1 MITNFNEKYS
11 GTIIGGIF
19 TLVVFVT
26 TFTIVIP
33 IITLIL
39 PALLESILSLFIENK
54 EYKPI
59 GIGVLIILLFIFI
72 FATIIM
78 LRAILTR
85 GKSTK
90 KTLWIYFAIQFFI
103 IPVIVFYFKT
113 SSDWNQASDGQFF
126 FGIYE
131 VFPISSLAF
140 ITIGVLV
147 DVLRNRKNSNIKNT
161 TST

>member
-1 MITNFNEKYS
+1 MNRSFNEKYS

-19 TLVVFVT
+19 TLVVFFA

-33 IITLIL
+33 VITLIL
-39 PALLESILSLFIENK
+39 PAFLESILSLFIQNVD
-54 EYKPI
+54 YKPI
-59 GIGVLIILLFIFI
+59 GIGVIIILLLGFI
-72 FATIIM
+72 FATLIM
-78 LRAILTR
+78 LRAIFLK
-85 GKSTK
+85 GNNTK

-103 IPVIVFYFKT
+103 IPVIVFYLKI
-113 SSDWNQASDGQFF
+113 SSDWNKASDGQFF

-147 DVLRNRKNSNIKNT
+147 DVMRNRNN
-161 TST
+161 

>member
-1 MITNFNEKYS
+1 MNISFNEKYS

-19 TLVVFVT
+19 TLVVFLA

-39 PALLESILSLFIENK
+39 PAFLESILSLFIKNK
-54 EYKPI
+54 DYKPI
-59 GIGVLIILLFIFI
+59 GIGVIIIILLGFICSTF
-72 FATIIM
+72 IM
-78 LRAILTR
+78 LQAILIK
-85 GKSTK
+85 GNNTK

-103 IPVIVFYFKT
+103 IPVIVFYLKT
-113 SSDWNQASDGQFF
+113 SSDWNKASDGQFF

-147 DVLRNRKNSNIKNT
+147 DVMRDRNNRT
-161 TST
+161 

>member
-1 MITNFNEKYS
+1 MNKNFNEKYS

-26 TFTIVIP
+26 TYTIVIP
-33 IITLIL
+33 IITLML
-39 PALLESILSLFIENK
+39 PAFLESILSLFIENK
-54 EYKPI
+54 DYKPI
-59 GIGVLIILLFIFI
+59 GIGVIIILLFGFI
-72 FATIIM
+72 FSTFIM
-78 LRAILTR
+78 LRSILIK
-85 GKSTK
+85 GNNTK

-103 IPVIVFYFKT
+103 IPVIVFYLKT
-113 SSDWNQASDGQFF
+113 SSDWNKASDGQFF

-147 DVLRNRKNSNIKNT
+147 DVLRNRKIKNS
-161 TST
+161 TSK

>member
-1 MITNFNEKYS
+1 MNENFKDKYS

-39 PALLESILSLFIENK
+39 PAFLESILSLFIENK
-54 EYKPI
+54 DYKPI
-59 GIGVLIILLFIFI
+59 GIGVIIILLFSFI
-72 FATIIM
+72 FTTFIM
-78 LRAILTR
+78 LRAILIK
-85 GKSTK
+85 GNNTK

-103 IPVIVFYFKT
+103 IPVIVFYLKT
-113 SSDWNQASDGQFF
+113 SSDWNQASDEQFF
-126 FGIYE
+126 FGIFE

-147 DVLRNRKNSNIKNT
+147 DVLRNRKNRNIKNI
-161 TST
+161 TSA

>member
-1 MITNFNEKYS
+1 MNKNFNNKFS

-19 TLVVFVT
+19 TLVVFVA
-26 TFTIVIP
+26 TFTLVIP

-39 PALLESILSLFIENK
+39 PALLESILSLFMQDK
-54 EYKPI
+54 DYKPI
-59 GIGVLIILLFIFI
+59 GIGVLIILLLGFI
-72 FATIIM
+72 FATFIM
-78 LRAILTR
+78 LRAILIK

-90 KTLWIYFAIQFFI
+90 STLWIYFSIQFFI
-103 IPVIVFYFKT
+103 IPVIVFYVRT

-126 FGIYE
+126 FGILE

-147 DVLRNRKNSNIKNT
+147 DVLRNRKEKKSIT
-161 TST
+161 